1 MDKNISIK
9 LSDLKAYLSAA
20 SKNLGWVFFIVFII
34 LLVFE
39 GLEVKTSLGIVSNL
53 NQQPPIASSQRGVK
67 INFETYQQIVKR
79 LQSAQN
85 FQPTGGILGPF
96 FGHTGCNGISRSTNN
111 FYGKFDSCFN
121 KFSSKCIQHQKLK
134 IIANYN

>member
-85 FQPTGGILGPF
+85 FQPTGGI
-96 FGHTGCNGISRSTNN
+96 FGTLFRT
-111 FYGKFDSCFN
+111 YR
-121 KFSSKCIQHQKLK
+121 L
-134 IIANYN
+134 